1 MGSGIKM
8 DCNEIAFKC
17 NFAYLNE
24 KTRIVESR
32 RVDRDFEWGI
42 PLCEYLNGM
51 KIPGFDAYSV
61 EC

>member
-24 KTRIVESR
+24 ETRIVESR
-32 RVDRDFEWGI
+32 WVDWDFDWGI
-42 PLCEYLNGM
+42 SLCDTLNGM
-51 KIPGFDAYSV
+51 KIPGFPEYSV

>member
-24 KTRIVESR
+24 ETRIVESW
-32 RVDRDFEWGI
+32 RVDWEFDWGI
-42 PLCEYLNGM
+42 PLCEFLNGM
-51 KIPGFDAYSV
+51 KIPGFDDYKV